1 MNSNL
6 VTAIRGP
13 ILLMLVGTLFALDHF
28 TAYSI
33 WRTWPVLLIAAG
45 ILALWSRFAAVAKAP
60 HRPISSPPYDAA
72 SSFPRA
78 ASVTPPVESAARPP
92 VSSGGVE

>member
-13 ILLMLVGTLFALDHF
+13 ILLMLVGTLFAFDHF

-33 WRTWPVLLIAAG
+33 GRTWPVLLIAAG
-45 ILALWSRFAAVAKAP
+45 ILALWSRFTAMANAP
-60 HRPISSPPYDAA
+60 REPFSQPPYHAA
-72 SSFPRA
+72 SSFPPS
-78 ASVTPPVESAARPP
+78 ASVTPPTETAGRPP
-92 VSSGGVE
+92 VSPGGAQ